1 MKKSTFLLLAFI
13 LSVPLL
19 WISCDNDGILSGTT
33 IIEGQVLAYGTNEP
47 VENATVTLYERVS
60 TGSFSGADVAVETI
74 ITDASG
80 SYSFESE
87 GLGLT
92 GVNATHDNYF
102 EPNMITYDG
111 IVYKNRNN
119 IDIVIDP
126 HAWLKLHIKNVNPFD
141 QNDYINVNGFITE
154 GPWHGM
160 SIDINPTML
169 IRGNKENKIAWFITK
184 NNISTNQFAP
194 IYCEGHDTTYFEIF
208 Y

>member
-19 WISCDNDGILSGTT
+19 RISCDNDGILSGTT

-80 SYSFESE
+80 GYSFESE

-119 IDIVIDP
+119 IDIVI
-126 HAWLKLHIKNVNPFD
+126 N
-141 QNDYINVNGFITE
+141 
-154 GPWHGM
+154 
-160 SIDINPTML
+160 
-169 IRGNKENKIAWFITK
+169 
-184 NNISTNQFAP
+184 
-194 IYCEGHDTTYFEIF
+194 CF

>member
-60 TGSFSGADVAVETI
+60 TGSFSGTDVAVETI

-194 IYCEGHDTTYFEIF
+194 IYCEGHDTTNFEIF